1 LKVQG
6 ISTTTTEVHVLAKS
20 REKATSAFDAAVARM
35 PTCALDEGGMAAQRR
50 RYARLSADV
59 ESVEREPEATIVQFR
74 EDFDRGLL
82 RETLA
87 VERACCPFF
96 AFDFDDHA
104 RRLRTTVNERDRLP
118 ALDAIAHALAVARET
133 VTE

>member
-1 LKVQG
+1 M
-6 ISTTTTEVHVLAKS
+6 AKS
-20 REKATSAFDAAVARM
+20 GENATNAFDPAVARIA
-35 PTCALDEGGMAAQRR
+35 TCALDEGGVAAQRR

-59 ESVEREPEATIVQFR
+59 ESVERKPEAIIVQFR

-104 RRLRTTVNERDRLP
+104 RRLWITVSKRDRLP
-118 ALDAIAHALAVARET
+118 ALDAIAHALVVARET
-133 VTE
+133 AIE

>member
-1 LKVQG
+1 M
-6 ISTTTTEVHVLAKS
+6 LAKS
-20 REKATSAFDAAVARM
+20 REKATSTFDAAVARI
-35 PTCALDEGGMAAQRR
+35 PACALDEGGAAAQRG

-59 ESVEREPEATIVQFR
+59 ESVEREPEAIIVQFR

-118 ALDAIAHALAVARET
+118 ALDAIAHALAVAREAAI
-133 VTE
+133 E

>member
-1 LKVQG
+1 M
-6 ISTTTTEVHVLAKS
+6 LAKS
-20 REKATSAFDAAVARM
+20 REKAANAFDAAVAGI
-35 PTCALDEGGMAAQRR
+35 PTCPLDKGGTKAQRR

-59 ESVEREPEATIVQFR
+59 ESVERKPEAIIVQFR

-104 RRLRTTVNERDRLP
+104 RRLRTTVSELDRLP
-118 ALDAIAHALAVARET
+118 ALDAIAHALAVAREA